1 MTVNTS
7 TPRVYLDVGPGLT
20 GGYRVARVR
29 GALCDGQLL
38 FDTARDVAAA
48 ARLCG
53 LAVLTT
59 DTDVLAACA
68 ALGVACPPPRCPGKN
83 IYLSE
88 ETQ

>member
-7 TPRVYLDVGPGLT
+7 TRMYLDVGPGLLA
-20 GGYRVARVR
+20 GYRVARVSGSR
-29 GALCDGQLL
+29 CEGQLL

-68 ALGVACPPPRCPGKN
+68 ALGVACPPPRCTGKN